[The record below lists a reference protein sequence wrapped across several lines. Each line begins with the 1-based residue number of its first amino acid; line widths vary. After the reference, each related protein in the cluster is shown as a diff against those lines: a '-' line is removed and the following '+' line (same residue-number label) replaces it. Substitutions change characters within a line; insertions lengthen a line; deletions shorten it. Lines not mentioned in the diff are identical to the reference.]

1 MHAIVICRD
10 VSVCI
15 EGRFLQW
22 ETLKDYKGRKGRGWR
37 NDLLLVSPITSFP
50 KRAKFYNGAGIH
62 GTGARECCMLVSRD
76 LSEND

>member
-1 MHAIVICRD
+1 VHAIVICRD

-37 NDLLLVSPITSFP
+37 NDLLLVSPSFLE
-50 KRAKFYNGAGIH
+50 RAKFYNGAGIH